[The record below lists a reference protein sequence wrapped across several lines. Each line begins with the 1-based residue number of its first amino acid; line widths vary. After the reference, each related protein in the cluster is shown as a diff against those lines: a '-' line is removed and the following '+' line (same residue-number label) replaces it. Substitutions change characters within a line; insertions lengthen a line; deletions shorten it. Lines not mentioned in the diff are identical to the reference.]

1 RPKLSRR
8 AALPKSIAEAVEFL
22 APLEAL
28 CADWPTGFRM
38 HVEQR
43 IVAGRKDAR
52 TLNTLLGDWY
62 ISLRKLCQSSAFEPL
77 LQVIIDVASEKSD

>member
-1 RPKLSRR
+1 
-8 AALPKSIAEAVEFL
+8 
-22 APLEAL
+22 
-28 CADWPTGFRM
+28 M

-77 LQVIIDVASEKSD
+77 LQVIIDVASEKSDCLLGLDSAKAMAKDTTG